1 MLTDTQAG
9 GGATLSGPALGKGAP
24 AQARGAEAR
33 PRGEGA
39 FSAILAETGTDS
51 LADVLETL
59 VGAEMPTVYAGRQ
72 RGEEE

>member
-1 MLTDTQAG
+1 MLDRGTLVAADPP
-9 GGATLSGPALGKGAP
+9 GAL
-24 AQARGAEAR
+24 
-33 PRGEGA
+33 
-39 FSAILAETGTDS
+39 LAETGTDS